1 MKKEEEISY
10 AFLFFIANIVLIFVL
25 AWVAWDE
32 FYTTRP
38 WKEYQKDYYA
48 LELQKLRDNYEDELL
63 AFQHPFIQRKYR
75 EIQEGLDKAQEIF
88 RSPVVQ
94 DEYKKKLKELREL
107 DAKELSPL
115 RFKGIVTRNEMMEA
129 AYLYGEHKSE
139 ESKRKIKEFE
149 NKGAEISAKMA
160 SVEARRKR
168 VKGRLDE
175 FTSDIMMYSKRIGIY
190 VNEVD
195 NAREKYEKLRKK
207 RPELQV
213 HQVYLKDINK
223 ADRCMSCH
231 VGINKEESVS
241 EEQPYAG
248 HPMRKVYLGNH
259 PPESF
264 GCMLCH
270 EGQARANTDVEEA
283 HGEVEF
289 WLTPMYRGKAAQS
302 SCIRCHDKNVELAG
316 GEEIWK
322 GIRLFEELGCYAC
335 HETEGF
341 GKDKDRMIG
350 PDLTGIRSKVDP
362 EWLVPWIMGPKK
374 FRADTR
380 MPDFR
385 LEEEEAKAIASYLW
399 QNSQRFKSTSRDGFA
414 TSFLWQEPERF
425 DGREEFDDEA
435 IEEGAYIFESVG
447 CLACHSDIEEE
458 GMVHGPNLA
467 RIGEK
472 VNYKYL
478 VNWLLDPKALQPETT
493 MPDLRLDDEDARFLA
508 TYLMTLTSEGYEDNL
523 TAKAY
528 LSDIPDVD
536 WLENSSVAKEGERL
550 INRYGCFGCHKIA
563 GMEDKDKIGVELTQ
577 IGSKEMSLFDFG
589 LLEHKILGEV
599 GLKHSVENVYK
610 ARHAWINAKL
620 SDPRQFDEGR
630 YRRPQDRLRMPDF
643 ELNKDQVGALT
654 TLLSGL
660 REGEL
665 PDNYVKK
672 VSEEERYLAEGKR
685 IVDKYNCKGCHQF
698 TIDRLGLDDGSEIK
712 GIVKLEEGDSLYFQL
727 WEDNGRLGRKAGETA
742 KIKKKWFKNRIRSEG
757 GDIASFIIDYH
768 VEVEGR
774 VPEEAKVF
782 TPPLLYGE
790 GSKVQFAWLYRFLN
804 KPVSLRP
811 WLEVRMPTFNFQP
824 DEVTS
829 IVRYFATVD
838 NEDYPYGFFKET
850 YEGYIVKKEKEDPDY
865 LKKARNLFESKNVNC
880 ASCHVRGDLT
890 PEGGGP
896 SDWAPDLSRASKR
909 LKPGWIA
916 SWLQNPQLIQPG
928 TKMPRFFRKGAFQEI
943 FPGTPEEQI
952 ESIKDLLMNFPPD
965 MLIQKEPEEP
975 DKSVKNESSN
985 SVEIIKKS

>member
-1 MKKEEEISY
+1 MKKEEERSY
-10 AFLFFIANIVLIFVL
+10 ALLFFIANIVLIFTFV
-25 AWVAWDE
+25 WMAWDE

-38 WKEYQKDYYA
+38 WKNYQNMYYK
-48 LELQKLRDNYEDELL
+48 LKLQKLMDDYKDELK
-63 AFQHPFIQRKYR
+63 AFQHPYIQQKYK
-75 EIQEGLDKAQEIF
+75 EVQEGLNKAQEIF
-88 RSPVVQ
+88 RSPVIQ

-107 DAKELSPL
+107 DTKELSPL
-115 RFKGIVTRNEMMEA
+115 RFKGIVTRNEMMEE
-129 AYLYGEHKSE
+129 AYLYGKHKSE

-149 NKGAEISAKMA
+149 KKGAEISAKMA
-160 SVEARRKR
+160 SIEARRKK
-168 VKGRLDE
+168 VKERLDE
-175 FTSDIMMYSKRIGIY
+175 FTRDIMMYNKRIGLY
-190 VNEVD
+190 TKAVD

-213 HQVYLKDINK
+213 HQVHLKDINK

-231 VGINKEESVS
+231 VGINKEDSVS

-248 HPMRKVYLGNH
+248 HPSREVYLGNH

-270 EGQARANTDVEEA
+270 EGQGRSNTDVEEA

-302 SCIRCHDKNVELAG
+302 SCIKCHDNSAELAG
-316 GEEIWK
+316 GEELWK
-322 GIRLFEELGCYAC
+322 GIRLFEDLGCYAC

-341 GKDKDRMIG
+341 GKHKDRMIG
-350 PDLTGIRSKVDP
+350 PDLTGVGSKVNPD
-362 EWLVPWIMGPKK
+362 WLVSWIMGPKR
-374 FRADTR
+374 FRPDAK
-380 MPDFR
+380 MPNFR

-399 QNSQRFKSTSRDGFA
+399 QNSEGFE
-414 TSFLWQEPERF
+414 S
-425 DGREEFDDEA
+425 GGKEEFDDET

-478 VNWLLDPKALQPETT
+478 VNWLLNPKALQPRTR
-493 MPDLRLDDEDARFLA
+493 MPNLRLDEEEARFLA
-508 TYLMTLTSEGYEDNL
+508 AYLITLKSKGYEEKL
-523 TAKAY
+523 TKE
-528 LSDIPDVD
+528 VG
-536 WLENSSVAKEGERL
+536 WLEDSKEAEKGERL
-550 INRYGCFGCHKIA
+550 LNRYGCFGCHKIA
-563 GMEDKDKIGVELTQ
+563 GMEGKDKIGVELSV

-643 ELNKDQVGALT
+643 RLNKDEVDALT

-660 REGEL
+660 REREL
-665 PDNYVKK
+665 PDSYVKK
-672 VSEEERYLAEGKR
+672 MSEEEKYLAEGKR
-685 IVDKYNCKGCHQF
+685 IVDKYNCMGCHQF

-712 GIVKLEEGDSLYFQL
+712 GIVKLEEEDSLYFQL
-727 WEDNGRLGRKAGETA
+727 WEDNERLGRKAGETA
-742 KIKKKWFKNRIRSEG
+742 KVKKKWFKNRIRSEG
-757 GDIASFIIDYH
+757 GNIASVIIDYH

-774 VPEEAKVF
+774 VAEEAKVF

-811 WLEVRMPTFNFQP
+811 WLDVRMPTFNFQP
-824 DEVTS
+824 DEVAS
-829 IVRYFATVD
+829 VVRYFATVD
-838 NEDYPYGFFKET
+838 NEEYPYGFFKET
-850 YEGYIVKKEKEDPDY
+850 YEGYIGKKEKETPGY
-865 LKKARNLFESKNVNC
+865 LAKARNLFESKNVNC
-880 ASCHVRGDLT
+880 SSCHVRGDVT

-909 LKPGWIA
+909 LKPGWIVR
-916 SWLQNPQLIQPG
+916 WLQNPQLIQPG

-952 ESIKDLLMNFPPD
+952 ESIKDLLMNFPLD
-965 MLIQKEPEEP
+965 MLIQKKPEKP
-975 DKSVKNESSN
+975 DKSVKNELN
-985 SVEIIKKS
+985 NTIKKIKGS

>member
-1 MKKEEEISY
+1 MGLRPRYLKFMKKEEEISY

-48 LELQKLRDNYEDELL
+48 LELQKLRDNYKDELL
-63 AFQHPFIQRKYR
+63 AFQHPYIQEKYK
-75 EIQEGLDKAQEIF
+75 EVQEGLNKAQEVF
-88 RSPVVQ
+88 KSPVIQ
-94 DEYKKKLKELREL
+94 DEYKKTLKELREL
-107 DAKELSPL
+107 DTKELSPL
-115 RFKGIVTRNEMMEA
+115 RFKGMVTRNEAMEA
-129 AYLYGEHKSE
+129 AYLYGEYKSE
-139 ESKRKIKEFE
+139 ESMRKIKELE
-149 NKGAEISAKMA
+149 EKGTKISAKMA
-160 SVEARRKR
+160 SIEARRIR

-175 FTSDIMMYSKRIGIY
+175 TTSDIMMYSKRIGLY
-190 VNEVD
+190 TNAVD
-195 NAREKYEKLRKK
+195 NAQKKYEKLRKK

-213 HQVYLKDINK
+213 HQVHLKDINK
-223 ADRCMSCH
+223 ADRCMTCH

-248 HPMRKVYLGNH
+248 HPMREVYLGNH
-259 PPESF
+259 PPENF

-270 EGQARANTDVEEA
+270 EGQARANTGVEEA

-289 WLTPMYRGKAAQS
+289 WLTPMYRGKATQS
-302 SCIRCHDKNVELAG
+302 SCIKCHDNSMELAG

-322 GIRLFEELGCYAC
+322 GIKLFEELGCYGC

-341 GKDKDRMIG
+341 GKDKDKDRMIG

-362 EWLVPWIMGPKK
+362 EWLVPWLMGPKK
-374 FRADTR
+374 FRPDTR
-380 MPDFR
+380 MPNFR
-385 LEEEEAKAIASYLW
+385 LDKEEAKAIASYLW
-399 QNSQRFKSTSRDGFA
+399 QNSEGFE
-414 TSFLWQEPERF
+414 SGGG
-425 DGREEFDDEA
+425 DEFDDET

-447 CLACHSDIEEE
+447 CLACHSIIEEE

-478 VNWLLDPKALQPETT
+478 VTWLLDPKALQLGAT
-493 MPDLRLDDEDARFLA
+493 MPDLRLDVADARFLA
-508 TYLMTLTSEGYEDNL
+508 AYLMTLTSEGYEDNL

-536 WLENSSVAKEGERL
+536 WLENSSIAREGERL
-550 INRYGCFGCHKIA
+550 LNVYGCFGCHKIA
-563 GMEDKDKIGVELTQ
+563 GMEGKDKIGVELSV

-643 ELNKDQVGALT
+643 RLNKDEVDALT

-665 PDNYVKK
+665 PDSYVKK
-672 VSEEERYLAEGKR
+672 MSEEERYLAEGKR

-712 GIVKLEEGDSLYFQL
+712 GIVKLEEEDSLYFQL
-727 WEDNGRLGRKAGETA
+727 WEDNERLGRKAGETA
-742 KIKKKWFKNRIRSEG
+742 RVKKKWFKNRIRSEG

-768 VEVEGR
+768 VEVEGS

-829 IVRYFATVD
+829 IVRYFAMVD
-838 NEDYPYGFFKET
+838 NEEYPYGFFKET
-850 YEGYIVKKEKEDPDY
+850 YEGYIGKKEKEDPGY

-880 ASCHVRGDLT
+880 ASCHVRGDVT
-890 PEGGGP
+890 PVGGGP
-896 SDWAPDLSRASKR
+896 SDWAPDLSRASDR

-916 SWLQNPQLIQPG
+916 RWLQNPQLIQPG
-928 TKMPRFFRKGAFQEI
+928 TKMPRFFRKGAFQDI

-965 MLIQKEPEEP
+965 MLIQKEPEAP
-975 DKSVKNESSN
+975 GKSDENKLSN
-985 SVEIIKKS
+985 SVEKINKL

>member
-10 AFLFFIANIVLIFVL
+10 AFLFFIANIVLIFAF
-25 AWVAWDE
+25 AWVVWDE

-38 WKEYQKDYYA
+38 WKKYQKEYYA
-48 LELQKLRDNYEDELL
+48 LELQKLRDDYEDELL
-63 AFQHPFIQRKYR
+63 AFQHPYIQGKYK
-75 EIQEGLDKAQEIF
+75 EVQEGLNKAQEKF
-88 RSPVVQ
+88 RSPVIQ

-107 DAKELSPL
+107 DTKELSPL
-115 RFKGIVTRNEMMEA
+115 RFKGIVTRNEVMEA
-129 AYLYGEHKSE
+129 AYLYGLHKSE
-139 ESKRKIKEFE
+139 ESKRKIKELE
-149 NKGAEISAKMA
+149 KKGTKIYAKMA
-160 SVEARRKR
+160 SIEARRIR

-175 FTSDIMMYSKRIGIY
+175 ITSEIMMYSERIGLY
-190 VNEVD
+190 TNAVD
-195 NAREKYEKLRKK
+195 NAHEKYEKLRKK

-213 HQVYLKDINK
+213 HQVHLKDINK

-248 HPMRKVYLGNH
+248 HPMREVYLGNH
-259 PPESF
+259 PPEYF

-270 EGQARANTDVEEA
+270 EGQARSNTGVEEA

-289 WLTPMYRGKAAQS
+289 WLTPMYRGKATQS
-302 SCIRCHDKNVELAG
+302 SCIKCHDNSVELAG
-316 GEEIWK
+316 GDEIWK
-322 GIRLFEELGCYAC
+322 GLRLFEDLGCYGC

-341 GKDKDRMIG
+341 GKHKDRMIG

-362 EWLVPWIMGPKK
+362 EWLVPWLMGPKK
-374 FRADTR
+374 FRPDTR
-380 MPDFR
+380 MPNFR

-399 QNSQRFKSTSRDGFA
+399 QNSKEF
-414 TSFLWQEPERF
+414 EPVAGGGHEL
-425 DGREEFDDEA
+425 ESY
-435 IEEGAYIFESVG
+435 IEKGLDLFESVG

-478 VNWLLDPKALQPETT
+478 VTWLLDPKALQPRTR
-493 MPDLRLDDEDARFLA
+493 MPDLRLDVTDARFLA
-508 TYLMTLTSEGYEDNL
+508 AYLMTLRSEGYEENL
-523 TAKAY
+523 EAKAY
-528 LSDIPDVD
+528 LRDIPDVE
-536 WLENSSVAKEGERL
+536 WLENSSIAREGERL
-550 INRYGCFGCHKIA
+550 LNKYGCFGCHKIA
-563 GMEDKDKIGVELTQ
+563 GMEGKDKIGVELSV

-620 SDPRQFDEGR
+620 SDPRQFDDGR

-643 ELNKDQVGALT
+643 RLKKDEVDALT

-665 PDNYVKK
+665 PDSYVKK
-672 VSEEERYLAEGKR
+672 MSEEERYLAEGKR
-685 IVDKYNCKGCHQF
+685 IVDKYNCMGCHQF

-712 GIVKLEEGDSLYFQL
+712 GIVKLEEEDSLYFQL
-727 WEDNGRLGRKAGETA
+727 WEDNERLGRKAGETV
-742 KIKKKWFKNRIRSEG
+742 KVKKKWFKNRIRSEG

-804 KPVSLRP
+804 KPVNLRP

-838 NEDYPYGFFKET
+838 NEKYPYGFFKET
-850 YEGYIVKKEKEDPDY
+850 YEGYIEKKEKEIPGY
-865 LKKARNLFESKNVNC
+865 LAKARNLFESKNVNC
-880 ASCHVRGDLT
+880 SSCHVRGDVT

-896 SDWAPDLSRASKR
+896 SDWAPDLLRASKR

-916 SWLQNPQLIQPG
+916 RWLKNPQLIQPG

-952 ESIKDLLMNFPPD
+952 ESIKDLLMNFPLD
-965 MLIQKEPEEP
+965 MLIQKEPEAP

-985 SVEIIKKS
+985 SVEKINKS

>member
-1 MKKEEEISY
+1 MGLRPRYLKFMKKEEEISY

-48 LELQKLRDNYEDELL
+48 LELQKLRDNYKDELL
-63 AFQHPFIQRKYR
+63 AFQHPYIQEKYK
-75 EIQEGLDKAQEIF
+75 EVQEGLNKAQEVF
-88 RSPVVQ
+88 KSPVIQ
-94 DEYKKKLKELREL
+94 DEYKKTLKELREL
-107 DAKELSPL
+107 DTKELSPL
-115 RFKGIVTRNEMMEA
+115 RFKGMVTRNEAMEA
-129 AYLYGEHKSE
+129 AYLYGEYKSE
-139 ESKRKIKEFE
+139 ESMRKIKELE
-149 NKGAEISAKMA
+149 EKGTKISAKMA
-160 SVEARRKR
+160 SIEARRIR

-175 FTSDIMMYSKRIGIY
+175 TTSDIMMYSKRIGLY
-190 VNEVD
+190 TNAVD
-195 NAREKYEKLRKK
+195 NAQKKYEKLRKK

-213 HQVYLKDINK
+213 HQVHLKDINT
-223 ADRCMSCH
+223 ADRCMTCH

-248 HPMRKVYLGNH
+248 HPMREVYLGNH
-259 PPESF
+259 PPENF

-270 EGQARANTDVEEA
+270 EGQARSNTGVEEA

-289 WLTPMYRGKAAQS
+289 WLTPMYRGKATQS
-302 SCIRCHDKNVELAG
+302 SCIKCHDNSMELAG

-322 GIRLFEELGCYAC
+322 GIKLFEELGCYGC

-341 GKDKDRMIG
+341 GKDKDKDRMIG

-362 EWLVPWIMGPKK
+362 EWLVPWLMGPKK
-374 FRADTR
+374 FRPDTR
-380 MPDFR
+380 MPNFR
-385 LEEEEAKAIASYLW
+385 LDKEEAKAIASYLW
-399 QNSQRFKSTSRDGFA
+399 QNSEGFE
-414 TSFLWQEPERF
+414 SGGG
-425 DGREEFDDEA
+425 DEFDDET

-447 CLACHSDIEEE
+447 CLACHSIIEEE

-478 VNWLLDPKALQPETT
+478 VTWLLDPKALQPGAT
-493 MPDLRLDDEDARFLA
+493 MPDLRLDVADARFLA
-508 TYLMTLTSEGYEDNL
+508 AYLMTLTSEGYEDNL

-536 WLENSSVAKEGERL
+536 WLENSSIAREGERL
-550 INRYGCFGCHKIA
+550 LNVYGCFGCHKIA
-563 GMEDKDKIGVELTQ
+563 GMEGKDKIGVELSV

-643 ELNKDQVGALT
+643 RLNKDEVDALT

-665 PDNYVKK
+665 PDSYVKK
-672 VSEEERYLAEGKR
+672 MSEEERYLAEGKR

-712 GIVKLEEGDSLYFQL
+712 GIVKLEEEDSLYFQL
-727 WEDNGRLGRKAGETA
+727 WEDNERLGRKAGETA
-742 KIKKKWFKNRIRSEG
+742 RVKKKWFKNRIRSEG

-829 IVRYFATVD
+829 IVRYFAMVD
-838 NEDYPYGFFKET
+838 NEEYPYGFFKET
-850 YEGYIVKKEKEDPDY
+850 YEGYIGKKEKEDPGY

-880 ASCHVRGDLT
+880 ASCHVRGDVT
-890 PEGGGP
+890 PVGGGP
-896 SDWAPDLSRASKR
+896 SDWAPDLSRASDR

-916 SWLQNPQLIQPG
+916 RWLQNPQLIQPG
-928 TKMPRFFRKGAFQEI
+928 TKMPRFFRKGAFQDI

-965 MLIQKEPEEP
+965 MLIQKEPEAP
-975 DKSVKNESSN
+975 GKSDENKLSN
-985 SVEIIKKS
+985 SVEKINKL